1 MYKRYI
7 PLTVVRPHACQD
19 TCSLLAFFFFI
30 HGSLYR
36 LPDTL
41 AAQTQEGPREHGIK
55 NNQLRER
62 LSEEMFYRWHWIFTA
77 GYL

>member
-1 MYKRYI
+1 M
-7 PLTVVRPHACQD
+7 LVRILALY
-19 TCSLLAFFFFI
+19 LLVFFLFLFFLLFFLI
-30 HGSLYR
+30 HGLLYR